1 MSAIHLYTY
10 TVGGF
15 HMRFLMGDRTRPLG
29 EKLMRTSSGVTILYA
44 PLRWDTLM
52 QVLSKQAIARQH
64 IIGDFA

>member
-1 MSAIHLYTY
+1 
-10 TVGGF
+10 
-15 HMRFLMGDRTRPLG
+15 MRFLMGDRTRPLG